1 MFYIMQKIYNFFI
14 EGIEK
19 WLNGEVKL
27 YSYFFNVLKIK
38 IN

>member
-1 MFYIMQKIYNFFI
+1 MFHIMQKIYNSFS

-19 WLNGEVKL
+19 WLNGEAK
-27 YSYFFNVLKIK
+27 SYGHFFNVLKIK